1 MIKEK
6 LIHLS
11 KKYCTAVLSLVI
23 LLLVLSNIILPS
35 INSIK
40 QLDSDIFKEREKIEE
55 LYLKGQSLKR
65 STEEYYKIKKDISEL
80 ENIFISQ
87 DQELR
92 LITDIET
99 LAKNNNVIQEIN
111 IKENNK
117 DNDKEKMFI
126 ELSVT
131 GLYRNLIN
139 YLQAIEELDIY
150 INFNNIRFSL
160 HDNLS
165 HGRNSQPQE
174 TLDTL
179 NPNVTLY
186 LNGIAYYWLK

>member
-1 MIKEK
+1 MNKEK
-6 LIHLS
+6 LINLS
-11 KKYCTAVLSLVI
+11 KKYCPSVLSLVV

-40 QLDSDIFKEREKIEE
+40 QLSSDIFKEREKLEE
-55 LYLKGQSLKR
+55 LYLKGQSLKK

-87 DQELR
+87 DKELR

-117 DNDKEKMFI
+117 DDDKEKMFI
-126 ELSVT
+126 ELNVT
-131 GLYRNLIN
+131 GLYRDLIN
-139 YLQAIEELDIY
+139 YLQAIEELAIY
-150 INFNNIRFSL
+150 INFNDIRFSL

-165 HGRNSQPQE
+165 RGRSSQPQE

-179 NPNVTLY
+179 NPSVTLY

>member
-1 MIKEK
+1 
-6 LIHLS
+6 
-11 KKYCTAVLSLVI
+11 
-23 LLLVLSNIILPS
+23 
-35 INSIK
+35 
-40 QLDSDIFKEREKIEE
+40 
-55 LYLKGQSLKR
+55 
-65 STEEYYKIKKDISEL
+65 
-80 ENIFISQ
+80 
-87 DQELR
+87 
-92 LITDIET
+92 
-99 LAKNNNVIQEIN
+99 
-111 IKENNK
+111 
-117 DNDKEKMFI
+117 MFI

>member
-139 YLQAIEELDIY
+139 YLQAIEELAIY
-150 INFNNIRFSL
+150 INFNDIRFSL

-165 HGRNSQPQE
+165 RGRSSQPQE

>member
-40 QLDSDIFKEREKIEE
+40 QLDSDIFKEREKLEE

>member
-40 QLDSDIFKEREKIEE
+40 QLDYDIFKEREKIEE